1 MEIRKAAVTD
11 IDAVE
16 NIYEKIHD
24 AEEKGL
30 TTIGWI
36 RGVYPTRKTAEDA
49 LKRQDLFVMEND
61 GQVVAAA
68 IINQISVKE
77 YADAPWEHKVDAS
90 DIMVLH
96 ALVVDPD
103 EKKKGFGRAFVSFY
117 EDYALHHNCRILHMD
132 TQQKNTAA
140 RNLYHKL
147 GYTEVG
153 VVNSTFNGIPGV
165 KLVCLEKCLKN

>member
-1 MEIRKAAVTD
+1 MEIRKAAGAD

-30 TTIGWI
+30 TTIGWV

-49 LKRQDLFVMEND
+49 LKRHDLFVMEND

-68 IINQISVKE
+68 IINQIPVKE
-77 YADAPWEHKVDAS
+77 YANAPWKHKADDC

-103 EKKKGFGRAFVSFY
+103 ENKKGFGKAFVSFY

-140 RNLYHKL
+140 RSLYHKL

-153 VVNSTFNGIPGV
+153 VVNSIFNGIQGV
-165 KLVCLEKCLKN
+165 RLVCLEKYLQK